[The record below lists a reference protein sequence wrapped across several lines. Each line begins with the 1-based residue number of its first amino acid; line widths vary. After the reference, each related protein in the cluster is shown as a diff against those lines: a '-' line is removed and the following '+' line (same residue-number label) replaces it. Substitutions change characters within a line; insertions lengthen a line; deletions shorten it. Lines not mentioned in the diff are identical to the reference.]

1 MRVRSSIAFA
11 ASAALLVGLAACSPA
26 DSSPPA
32 AESCTGTPVAGG
44 TLIAGKQNETLSL
57 SPYST
62 PGGFGDTEAIN
73 MIFETL
79 VRMDPT
85 GATQDIVPGVAD
97 EWEVAEDG
105 LSYTFH
111 IRDGATFSNGRA
123 ITAADV
129 QYTLDNWSDPEVSAW
144 ASFAR
149 GYAGTTIVDDATVRI
164 EMSEPI
170 GGFLYSLAMVTAG
183 ILPGEEVETAGDA
196 FFEDPISS
204 GPFVLDEWVKGSSI
218 SFTKNPEYW
227 GADDVLLDGVEFRFI
242 TDGNS
247 RTLALRS
254 GDVQLVDIVPWSQV
268 EALGAE
274 SSIEIKSSEIPSW
287 ILLSMNNQ
295 EGPFAD
301 QNVRQALSLAIDRE
315 AVNEQ
320 IYFGLGELPNSAL
333 PRLSLDAD
341 ASEIAPTPFDLAA
354 AQALMAESDYP
365 DGFEATLEYPSGD
378 AAFDSLAVVLQAAW
392 ADLGVTIELLPEDQ
406 ATLSKNFTGG
416 TYDLMLP
423 YSFAASDVP
432 IPDEFASF
440 YAVEGGTNGF
450 FTWWNDPEI
459 EAQTL
464 EFIGSVDEAERAEL
478 WPAIQEAIL
487 EAQPAIN
494 VLNLPLLA
502 GIGSGVCGFA
512 NNPIGQSTFT
522 SAWLAG

>member
-1 MRVRSSIAFA
+1 MRVRSSIAVA
-11 ASAALLVGLAACSPA
+11 ASAALLVALAGCGTT
-26 DSSPPA
+26 DTPPA
-32 AESCTGTPVAGG
+32 AASCTGTPVAGG
-44 TLIAGKQNETLSL
+44 TLVAGKQNETLSL

-79 VRMDPT
+79 VRMNPT
-85 GATQDIVPGVAD
+85 GATQDIVPGIAD

-111 IRDGATFSNGRA
+111 LREDAAFSNGRA
-123 ITAADV
+123 IAPEDV
-129 QYTLDNWSDPEVSAW
+129 QYTLDNWSNPDVSAW
-144 ASFAR
+144 AAFAR
-149 GYAGTTIVDDATVRI
+149 GYAGTTIVDESTVRI

-183 ILPGEEVETAGDA
+183 ILPAEEAEAAGDD
-196 FFEDPISS
+196 FFENPISS

-295 EGPFAD
+295 KGPFAD

-341 ASEIAPTPFDLAA
+341 ASQIPPTPFDLEA
-354 AQALMAESDYP
+354 AQALMAESAYP
-365 DGFEATLEYPSGD
+365 NGFEATLEYPSGD

-423 YSFAASDVP
+423 Y
-432 IPDEFASF
+432 
-440 YAVEGGTNGF
+440 
-450 FTWWNDPEI
+450 
-459 EAQTL
+459 
-464 EFIGSVDEAERAEL
+464 
-478 WPAIQEAIL
+478 
-487 EAQPAIN
+487 
-494 VLNLPLLA
+494 
-502 GIGSGVCGFA
+502 
-512 NNPIGQSTFT
+512 
-522 SAWLAG
+522 

>member
-1 MRVRSSIAFA
+1 MRVRPSIAVA
-11 ASAALLVGLAACSPA
+11 ASAVLLVALAACTSM
-26 DSSPPA
+26 PPA
-32 AESCTGTPVAGG
+32 AVACGDTPVAGG
-44 TLIAGKQNETLSL
+44 ILVAGKQNETLSL

-85 GATQDIVPGVAD
+85 GATQDIVAGVAD
-97 EWEVAEDG
+97 EWEVADDG

-111 IRDGATFSNGRA
+111 IRKDAAFSNGRA

-149 GYAGTTIVDDATVRI
+149 GYAGTTIVDESTVRI
-164 EMSEPI
+164 DMSEPI

-183 ILPGEEVETAGDA
+183 ILPAEEVKAAGDG
-196 FFEDPISS
+196 FFEKPISS
-204 GPFVLDEWVKGSSI
+204 GPFVVDEWVKGSSI
-218 SFTKNPEYW
+218 SFTKNAEYW
-227 GADDVLLDGVEFRFI
+227 GADDVRLDGVQFRFI
-242 TDGNS
+242 TDDNS
-247 RTLALRS
+247 RALALRS
-254 GDVQLVDIVPWSQV
+254 GDVGLIDNIPWSQV
-268 EALGAE
+268 ESLKGE

-287 ILLSMNNQ
+287 ILLSMNTQ

-301 QNVRQALSLAIDRE
+301 QRVRQALSLAIDRE

-333 PRLSLDAD
+333 PRLALDAD
-341 ASEIAPTPFDLAA
+341 SSQIAPTPYDLAA
-354 AQALMAESDYP
+354 AQALMAESDHP
-365 DGFEATLEYPSGD
+365 DGFEATLEYPSGN

-432 IPDEFASF
+432 IPDEFANF
-440 YAVEGGTNGF
+440 YAVQGGTNGF

-459 EAQTL
+459 EAQVL
-464 EFIGSVDEAERAEL
+464 EFIGSVDEAERAEM
-478 WPAIQEAIL
+478 WPTIQKAIL

-494 VLNLPLLA
+494 VLNLPLLS
-502 GIGSGVCGFA
+502 GIRTGVCGFA
-512 NNPIGQSTFT
+512 NNPIGQSTFAT
-522 SAWLAG
+522 AWIAG